1 MTELQRG
8 SPLAAFRTTNLP
20 GLPVGLIALPPS
32 TRIAIR
38 AGSGALPAL
47 ARTFGV
53 TFSQTA
59 CRAMISEDRA
69 ALWLGPD
76 EWLFIAP
83 EGSVAEL
90 LPAATAALA
99 DTPASL
105 VDVSH
110 RTVAI
115 AVTGPRAAAAL
126 NAFVPLD
133 LDDAAFT
140 VGSCTR
146 TLLGKAEIV
155 LWRTSILDYHLE
167 VARSFFAYVW
177 QLLEEAS
184 RQYSVLP

>member
-8 SPLAAFRTTNLP
+8 SPLAAFWTTNRP

-38 AGSGALPAL
+38 AGPGALPAL
-47 ARTFGV
+47 ARAFGLA
-53 TFSQTA
+53 FSQIA
-59 CRAMISEDRA
+59 CRAMVSDDRA

-83 EGSVAEL
+83 EGSGAEL
-90 LPAATAALA
+90 LPAAAAALA
-99 DTPASL
+99 SAPASL

-115 AVTGPRAAAAL
+115 AVTGPSAAAAL

-133 LDDAAFT
+133 LDDAAFP

-146 TLLGKAEIV
+146 TLLGKSEIV
-155 LWRTSILDYHLE
+155 LWRTSILDYRLE
-167 VARSFFAYVW
+167 VARSFSAYVW
-177 QLLEEAS
+177 RLLEAAS
-184 RQYSVLP
+184 RQYLAE

>member
-1 MTELQRG
+1 MAELRRS
-8 SPLAAFRTTNLP
+8 SPLAAFRMANRP

-38 AGSGALPAL
+38 AGPEALPAL
-47 ARTFGV
+47 AWTFGV
-53 TFSQTA
+53 AFSQIA
-59 CRAMISEDRA
+59 CRAMMSKDRA

-83 EGSVAEL
+83 EGSAAEL
-90 LPAATAALA
+90 LPAARAALA
-99 DTPASL
+99 GTPASL

-115 AVTGPRAAAAL
+115 AVTGPSAATAL

-133 LDDAAFT
+133 LDDAAFP

-155 LWRTSILDYHLE
+155 LWRTGIVEYRLE
-167 VARSFFAYVW
+167 VARSFAAYVW
-177 QLLEEAS
+177 RLLEEAS
-184 RQYSVLP
+184 RQYPVE